1 MKFKNKKVLIT
12 GAASGIGYAVSKLLV
27 QNGAQVFCFDQK
39 IPRKQIAGVKY
50 FKVDITNSGQI
61 KRALTKVGAPIDI
74 LINNAGIMRR
84 GNIFES
90 SEKDFDLLFD
100 INIKGCWL
108 MLKYAKPYLARKA
121 TILQMSSRHGLYHP
135 IDPAIYA
142 LTKSTVSYLS
152 KILKKTCSKYNVKIA
167 YPGSTDTPLS
177 RYGITGKTLKR
188 KKKEMKSP
196 EFLAE
201 KIVELLKSKKGHL
214 IFDQK
219 KDGYYFE

>member
-12 GAASGIGYAVSKLLV
+12 GATSGIGYAVSKLLA

-39 IPRKQIAGVKY
+39 IPRKQIIGVKY

-61 KRALTKVGAPIDI
+61 KRALIKVGAPIDI

-84 GNIFES
+84 GDIFS
-90 SEKDFDLLFD
+90 TSEKDFDLLFD
-100 INIKGCWL
+100 INTKGCWL
-108 MLKYAKPYLARKA
+108 MLKYTKPYLARKA

-135 IDPAIYA
+135 VDPAIYA
-142 LTKSTVSYLS
+142 LTKSAVLYLAE
-152 KILKKTCSKYNVKIA
+152 ILRKTCPKYNVKIA
-167 YPGSTDTPLS
+167 CPGSTDTPLS
-177 RYGITGKTLKR
+177 CYGITGKAL
-188 KKKEMKSP
+188 KKKKKGMKSP

-201 KIVELLKSKKGHL
+201 KIVELLKSKKDYL

-219 KDGYYFE
+219 KRGYYFE